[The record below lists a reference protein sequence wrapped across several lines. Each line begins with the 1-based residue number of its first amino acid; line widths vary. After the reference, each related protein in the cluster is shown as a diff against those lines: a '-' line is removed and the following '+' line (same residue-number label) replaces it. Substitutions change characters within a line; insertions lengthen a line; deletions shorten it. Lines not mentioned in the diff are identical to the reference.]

1 MLMES
6 LSFLQEFK
14 ILFEI
19 FFEIFSRKKTQKF
32 QKIREITP
40 TATKVGY
47 FAQFGIVGDISGSRQ
62 S

>member
-1 MLMES
+1 MLVES

-32 QKIREITP
+32 QKITEITLSG
-40 TATKVGY
+40 TKVCY
-47 FAQFGIVGDISGSRQ
+47 FAQFGIAGDISGSRQ